1 MNRPYP
7 RAVCMAVKMGFSLDL
22 ILCKGTL
29 VTFDHDKQHGSVDAL
44 PMLCESLHDQRDFIP
59 PTCYEQN
66 R

>member
-1 MNRPYP
+1 
-7 RAVCMAVKMGFSLDL
+7 MAVKMGFSLDL